1 MNIDPEAR
9 EKKSLDL
16 LNIIPWDTG
25 AVVIGG
31 YSILGYDVLRYS
43 DDLDIVAP
51 KNSLGALFKWFNYNG
66 YQTVKTAIP
75 NPQNYDGN
83 FIRFSK
89 DEVTVDLLIGAVRDR
104 DAQVDIP
111 ASWITRSSVRK
122 KVKGFNYSTSIDV
135 RLARPEALWGLKIQA
150 GRDQDLTDLYSIH
163 DRKFKIGEVTDLF
176 EELMSPNLKKKLT
189 ATRERVLSPKL
200 YSDTRSKLGLKD
212 TKGTRAD
219 WERYLKT
226 VCSIVDESCK

>member
-1 MNIDPEAR
+1 MDIQ
-9 EKKSLDL
+9 
-16 LNIIPWDTG
+16 
-25 AVVIGG
+25 
-31 YSILGYDVLRYS
+31 YS

-51 KNSLGALFKWFNYNG
+51 KNSLGALLKWFNYNG

-122 KVKGFNYSTSIDV
+122 KVKGFNYSTSLDGP
-135 RLARPEALWGLKIQA
+135 LARPEALWGLKIQA
-150 GRDQDLTDLYSIH
+150 GRDQDLTDLYLIH

-176 EELMSPNLKKKLT
+176 GATKAVSELPQRRITRDVIFMTNNDLSRYRNFHNL
-189 ATRERVLSPKL
+189 
-200 YSDTRSKLGLKD
+200 
-212 TKGTRAD
+212 
-219 WERYLKT
+219 WNNNERYARSNIYCNDHYLYTLWYKL
-226 VCSIVDESCK
+226 I